1 MTKHLHNLKA
11 ILAAVILMAL
21 TAPAANALS
30 RSYSIDDLTGSTWA
44 PSESMYNALVYK
56 TNNWIFN
63 WIFWRDLLVEVNGAE
78 LKLEKQDANTIIVKN
93 AFGGLMD
100 LPFTYNGSTFTL
112 KTNATAG
119 GNPVYLVTN
128 PASRSDIKKNNC
140 VANIPGKK
148 WIHKIQPRIS
158 RRRMGIGCFK
168 GKSRHSR
175 R

>member
-44 PSESMYNALVYK
+44 PSESMYNALVY
-56 TNNWIFN
+56 TTDQWIFYRD
-63 WIFWRDLLVEVNGAE
+63 IFYRDLLVEVNGAE

-112 KTNATAG
+112 KTNATADG
-119 GNPVYLVTN
+119 QPL
-128 PASRSDIKKNNC
+128 RHRKNNC
-140 VANIPGKK
+140 VANIPVQK
-148 WIHKIQPRIS
+148 WIQLGLSPIHKIQPRIS
-158 RRRMGIGCFK
+158 RQRMGIGCFR

>member
-63 WIFWRDLLVEVNGAE
+63 WIFYRDLLVEVNGAE
-78 LKLEKQDANTIIVKN
+78 LKLGQRRN
-93 AFGGLMD
+93 
-100 LPFTYNGSTFTL
+100 S
-112 KTNATAG
+112 
-119 GNPVYLVTN
+119 
-128 PASRSDIKKNNC
+128 
-140 VANIPGKK
+140 VAELSEDDRQTVHEEWQI
-148 WIHKIQPRIS
+148 
-158 RRRMGIGCFK
+158 
-168 GKSRHSR
+168 
-175 R
+175 